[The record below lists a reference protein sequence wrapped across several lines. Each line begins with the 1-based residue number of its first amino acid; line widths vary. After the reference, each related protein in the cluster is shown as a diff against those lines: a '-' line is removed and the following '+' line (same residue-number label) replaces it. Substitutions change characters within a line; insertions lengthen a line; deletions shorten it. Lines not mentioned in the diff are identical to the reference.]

1 MIGHEQG
8 SGPGGSQPL
17 LRPGRLGDLELPN
30 RVMMA
35 PLTRARA
42 GGAGLV
48 PTDLH
53 AAYYAQRA
61 TAGLIITEGA
71 WVSERAIGFPGV
83 PGIYSASQVTAWRAE
98 QRLHGPEVVQDA
110 LALGGILAERVGDP
124 RREAVR
130 QHPGRQAQ
138 QDDGV
143 EPVIELPL
151 VRGTPGDEEP
161 ASAVPGQQGS
171 HPVLAPEL
179 FRSRTVRC
187 GTLLGPSRLGG
198 VDHLV
203 TAAGELGEDRGLPGP

>member
-53 AAYYAQRA
+53 AAYYAQR
-61 TAGLIITEGA
+61 
-71 WVSERAIGFPGV
+71 V
-83 PGIYSASQVTAWRAE
+83 
-98 QRLHGPEVVQDA
+98 
-110 LALGGILAERVGDP
+110 GGILAERVGDP

-187 GTLLGPSRLGG
+187 GTSSA
-198 VDHLV
+198 H
-203 TAAGELGEDRGLPGP
+203 PGWSVSITW